1 MIVIRS
7 KAEREKYPYYKTV
20 AELFDMKLKPY
31 RSSSPKAKLCWRTK
45 TRYRVAYL
53 YDVRKA
59 IPLTQNDIDWKKE
72 ELRKKREDR
81 KLRNEWLKRIEEI
94 KAEVLPCQKVIID
107 IDTTG
112 HVIDRDRILRFSAM
126 NESGDILMNEF
137 IDPVTFRYSNDD
149 LYDVMRNTVKGCPTM
164 EQVRERI
171 QMIIFSATEI
181 IVYNTDY
188 IFPFLKRVPIEI
200 PEVPIVDV
208 LDEFAPI
215 YNEKDFDNLFF
226 VWPGLRLCAEFYGYK
241 LNKYDGL
248 EHINAFKYC
257 YESIKRN
264 PRNITRERAEAMK
277 EWRLY
282 AELLRRGIK
291 PKQKVI
297 FDIETTGLDPEED
310 EILQISAINEHGEVL
325 INEYVKP
332 YNHASWP
339 EAERVNHITGDMV
352 REAGYFSS
360 IRESVQRIMFTAT
373 ELIAYNGAFDLAFLR
388 KSWIVIPDVPYTDVM
403 KEFAPIYGE
412 WSEEKQDYKW
422 KKLAE
427 CASYYG
433 YEYEAHNSLE
443 DVKATLFCYE
453 QMRKK

>member
-81 KLRNEWLKRIEEI
+81 QLRNEWLKRVEEI

-112 HVIDRDRILRFSAM
+112 HGIDRDRILRFSAM

-200 PEVPIVDV
+200 PRVS
-208 LDEFAPI
+208 FH
-215 YNEKDFDNLFF
+215 
-226 VWPGLRLCAEFYGYK
+226 R
-241 LNKYDGL
+241 
-248 EHINAFKYC
+248 
-257 YESIKRN
+257 S
-264 PRNITRERAEAMK
+264 
-277 EWRLY
+277 LY
-282 AELLRRGIK
+282 I
-291 PKQKVI
+291 
-297 FDIETTGLDPEED
+297 
-310 EILQISAINEHGEVL
+310 
-325 INEYVKP
+325 
-332 YNHASWP
+332 
-339 EAERVNHITGDMV
+339 
-352 REAGYFSS
+352 
-360 IRESVQRIMFTAT
+360 
-373 ELIAYNGAFDLAFLR
+373 
-388 KSWIVIPDVPYTDVM
+388 
-403 KEFAPIYGE
+403 
-412 WSEEKQDYKW
+412 
-422 KKLAE
+422 
-427 CASYYG
+427 
-433 YEYEAHNSLE
+433 
-443 DVKATLFCYE
+443 
-453 QMRKK
+453 